1 MKGTTLR
8 AVKKDETTTVPVE
21 RVESGVRGGEG
32 WHLPTVFD
40 RMERMMDEMF
50 RGDMRGRFGAP
61 WDRFMREVG
70 VGGEGGIRLDMYDD
84 GGTLVVKAD
93 LPGITKDD
101 LNVRVVE
108 GNLLISG
115 ERRHEEKV
123 ERKDYLRVERHTGT
137 FNRTIPLPE
146 GVNREGITASLKE
159 GILEVRIPRS
169 GGVKPV
175 VHITVT

>member
-1 MKGTTLR
+1 MRATALR
-8 AVKKDETTTVPVE
+8 AVKKDETPTVPVE
-21 RVESGVRGGEG
+21 KVETGARGGEG

-50 RGDMRGRFGAP
+50 RGELLGRFGAP

-70 VGGEGGIRLDMYDD
+70 FGGEGGIRLDMYED

-93 LPGITKDD
+93 LPGIVKED
-101 LNVRVVE
+101 LNVRVAE

-137 FNRTIPLPE
+137 FSRTIPLPE
-146 GVNREGITASLKE
+146 GVNTEGITASLKE
-159 GILEVRIPRS
+159 GILEVRIPRTETS
-169 GGVKPV
+169 KPV
-175 VHITVT
+175 VHIDIA